1 MDADG
6 GVTYRRGRVVRL
18 VLDRGFGFIRDDQG
32 TREYFFHRKNC
43 APDCPF
49 SELESKDDRQRRQ
62 GTHVQFE
69 VEQDE
74 QQRWRAV
81 NVELV

>member
-1 MDADG
+1 MS
-6 GVTYRRGRVVRL
+6 VQYVKGRVVRM
-18 VLDRGFGFIRDDQG
+18 VTERGFGFIREDNG
-32 TREYFFHRKNC
+32 KREYFFHRKDC

-49 SELESKDDRQRRQ
+49 PELEAEERGKKQ

-69 VEQDE
+69 AEQDD
-74 QQRWRAV
+74 QQRWRAL